1 MFPCILYDVNTVTA
15 DAGKLIGDWLVDA
28 GDWLLDAADWLLVAG
43 EELAEGV
50 SVVEDAD
57 WLVVFSVDGA
67 EDVILQEL
75 SSDWSPQFLC
85 PSHLRE
91 SLMHLLTMK
100 RREYLLKITQI

>member
-28 GDWLLDAADWLLVAG
+28 ADWLLVAG

-57 WLVVFSVDGA
+57 WSVVFAVDGA
-67 EDVILQEL
+67 DDVILQEL
-75 SSDWSPQFLC
+75 SSDWSPQFLS

-91 SLMHLLTMK
+91 SLMHLLMMK